1 MNLADLK
8 NLDPNDPGSWPAV
21 IKGVVIA
28 LCCAAGLFAGYW
40 FDTSVQLDALTKLE
54 KEEVQLKQTFEFK
67 QKKAAN
73 LEPYKKQLAEMERTF
88 GALLRQLPNKA
99 EIADLLVDVS
109 QTGLASGLEF
119 ELFKPNAEVN
129 KEFYAEYPIQIKVFG
144 NFHQFGEFA
153 SGIAAL
159 PRIVTLHNI
168 SIESRSGKSK
178 GDAPRLSMTALAKT
192 YRYLEEEPQK

>member
-8 NLDPNDPGSWPAV
+8 NLDPNDPGGWPILV
-21 IKGVVIA
+21 KIVVIV

-40 FDTSVQLDALTKLE
+40 FDTSVQLQQLDQLV
-54 KEEVQLKQTFEFK
+54 KEEVELKKTFELKQR
-67 QKKAAN
+67 KAAN

-119 ELFKPNAEVN
+119 ELFKPNEEVN
-129 KEFYAEYPIQIKVFG
+129 KEFYAEHPIQIKVLGKYHEFG
-144 NFHQFGEFA
+144 DFA

-168 SIESRSGKSK
+168 SIERRSGKK
-178 GDAPRLSMTALAKT
+178 DEDERLAMTALAKT
-192 YRYLEEEPQK
+192 YRYLEEEEQ